1 MKFMKKYESPELT
14 MITMHTQNIME
25 SSNPIPPIHGG
36 DAVKDFD
43 FEDISSDL
51 FGNESFGGAEE
62 W

>member
-1 MKFMKKYESPELT
+1 MKKNYFKPAIVASAVVCE
-14 MITMHTQNIME
+14 HIME
-25 SSNPIPPIHGG
+25 ASIPIGG
-36 DAVKDFD
+36 DATQDADIKD